1 MMDSYVRRNL
11 IHVKATSKNC
21 TFKSVNLIAAKCAGI
36 IPRAHLLSSASFLRA
51 PGAATWNRMFM
62 FKRFGPSRHPAEK
75 AALEERIKALETKL
89 QATAGRRHLRRGL
102 VAAIAVLVFA
112 SGFALGSYSDLL
124 KQAATN
130 LRIVLGLGGAV
141 SDVDADNA
149 AYGKGDYTTALR
161 LLRPLADQNDAR
173 AQSTI
178 GEMYYHGRGVPQD
191 DSEAIRWFRLAA
203 GQGSAPARFHLGVAY
218 AGGHGVPQDYS
229 EAAKWYRLAADQG
242 YAPAMYNLGLAYA
255 KGEGVSLD
263 NVSAHMWFNLA
274 ASSFPASPPDS
285 LQYLQRTARL
295 NRRGVRFEIFSCR

>member
-1 MMDSYVRRNL
+1 MRRYNSTRAFA
-11 IHVKATSKNC
+11 IV
-21 TFKSVNLIAAKCAGI
+21 GI
-36 IPRAHLLSSASFLRA
+36 LLAS
-51 PGAATWNRMFM
+51 
-62 FKRFGPSRHPAEK
+62 
-75 AALEERIKALETKL
+75 
-89 QATAGRRHLRRGL
+89 AGRRNVEPHVYVQTLWTEPTSGGKSSSRGAHQGARDEAPSYGRPETLEARARGGDRRPR
-102 VAAIAVLVFA
+102 FR

-178 GEMYYHGRGVPQD
+178 GEMYYHGRDVPQD

>member
-1 MMDSYVRRNL
+1 MFHKKCELRRE
-11 IHVKATSKNC
+11 
-21 TFKSVNLIAAKCAGI
+21 
-36 IPRAHLLSSASFLRA
+36 RLLLASFYAL
-51 PGAATWNRMFM
+51 WNSML
-62 FKRFGPSRHPAEK
+62 KRFGSSRDLAEK
-75 AALEERIKALETKL
+75 AALEEPLETAA
-89 QATAGRRHLRRGL
+89 QATTGRRDLRRGL
-102 VAAIAVLVFA
+102 VAAIAALAFA

-124 KQAATN
+124 KQAAAD
-130 LRIVLGLGGAV
+130 LRTLLGWGGAV
-141 SDVDADNA
+141 SDVDAGNA
-149 AYGKGDYTTALR
+149 AYGKGDYATALR
-161 LLRPLADQNDAR
+161 LLRPLADQDDAR

-203 GQGSAPARFHLGVAY
+203 GQGNAPARFHLGVAY

-274 ASSFPASPPDS
+274 ASSFPASDS
-285 LQYLQRTARL
+285 RGHSVAIKNRDLVASKMIPEEIEEAQKLAREW
-295 NRRGVRFEIFSCR
+295 VVQ